1 MMKRSTSYPKPES
14 LEATAHSH
22 RLEQYSRY
30 APTLIAGALVVIS
43 ALFLPLVLFYLAWQL
58 GPPFEKST
66 LQGALCSSLIF
77 SIPLFFVCISIH
89 KSLVPAGLA
98 EKYLNWKPGFC
109 HALSRTSKGVILICL
124 PLQIIYT
131 SLEWFEGG
139 QWNDSLGRC
148 LFILNMGILAGCFYQ
163 ASRRLSCEARNR
175 CPQNTPRLSMH
186 LGMLWSIC
194 LPVALMIMAAMGFYF
209 TALQLSWRL
218 FWSYA
223 ILMGIGLLTSFAGR
237 LLLTTQFRIKLRK
250 LEENK
255 IEQTDQDDKIDIS
268 GISTQVNRLLRI
280 TAIVATIVIGWQ
292 IWSGVLPAVG
302 WLDQVELW
310 NAARDFTVNGV
321 TPSVTLRHLLVAIGL
336 LGITVMLSRNLPG
349 LLEIVLLDRLPLDRG
364 GRYAISFVIR
374 YLVGVFGILL
384 VFRWVGF
391 SWTSVQWLAAG
402 LTVGLGF
409 GLQEIFANLV
419 SGIIILIERPIRVG
433 DFVTVNGVTGN
444 VTQMELRATTIRDLD
459 HRESIIP
466 NKRFITEDVTNWTLS
481 DRLSRIVLPVGI
493 AYGSDTRKAQQTLY
507 RVAKENSNVVFDPPA
522 EVVFSGFG
530 DSTLNFE
537 LKVMIPT
544 RELYFQVQHELNMA
558 IDSAFRDENIE
569 IAFPQQDV
577 HLHGLEKLPAIS
589 HSADGMAASHDRS
602 STASAGPGR
611 TMPQTIKQGGVPDPM
626 ETREPPDVTHG
637 RRAS

>member
-1 MMKRSTSYPKPES
+1 MSAPTNQPGSDR
-14 LEATAHSH
+14 LETPGHSH
-22 RLEQYSRY
+22 RLEKYSRY
-30 APTLIAGALVVIS
+30 APTLRAGALVIIS
-43 ALFLPLVLFYLAWQL
+43 AMFLPLVLFYLAWQL

-66 LQGALCSSLIF
+66 LQGALCSSLVF
-77 SIPLFFVCISIH
+77 SVPLFFACISIH
-89 KSLVPAGLA
+89 KSLVPGGLA
-98 EKYLNWKPGFC
+98 EKYLNWKPGLC
-109 HALSRTSKGVILICL
+109 QALSRISQGMILVCL
-124 PLQIIYT
+124 PLQVVYT

-139 QWNDSLGRC
+139 QWNNSFGRC
-148 LFILNMGILAGCFYQ
+148 LFLFNMAALSVFLYRAGRYLDREDGHDC
-163 ASRRLSCEARNR
+163 SRHPSRLCLHRV
-175 CPQNTPRLSMH
+175 M
-186 LGMLWSIC
+186 LGCIG
-194 LPVALMIMAAMGFYF
+194 LPLTLMIMAAMGFYF
-209 TALQLSWRL
+209 TAVQLSWRL

-223 ILMGIGLLTSFAGR
+223 ILMGIGLLTGFAGR

-250 LEENK
+250 LEETRDPQSV
-255 IEQTDQDDKIDIS
+255 EEDRIDIS

-280 TAIVATIVIGWQ
+280 TAIVATLVIGWH
-292 IWSGVLPAVG
+292 IWSGVLPAVN
-302 WLDQVELW
+302 WLDQVALW

-321 TPSVTLRHLLVAIGL
+321 TPQVTLRDLLIAIGS
-336 LGITVMLSRNLPG
+336 LGITIMLSRNLPG

-364 GRYAISFVIR
+364 GRYAISFVMR

-384 VFRWVGF
+384 AFRWVGF

-444 VTQMELRATTIRDLD
+444 VTRMELRATTIRDLD

-493 AYGSDTRKAQQTLY
+493 AYGSDTRRAQETLY
-507 RVAKENSNVVFDPPA
+507 RVAQENPDVVADPAP

-530 DSTLNFE
+530 ASTLDFE
-537 LKVMIPT
+537 LKVMIPN
-544 RELYFQVQHELNMA
+544 REIYFEVQHELNMA
-558 IDSAFRDENIE
+558 IDRAFRDANIE

-577 HLHGLEKLPAIS
+577 HLHGLENLASLPQFEEQAP
-589 HSADGMAASHDRS
+589 
-602 STASAGPGR
+602 STAPGVSQVTMTSAQKPVNLSGHG
-611 TMPQTIKQGGVPDPM
+611 
-626 ETREPPDVTHG
+626 ETRKPSDVTPN

>member
-1 MMKRSTSYPKPES
+1 MS
-14 LEATAHSH
+14 LTTNQSGAEQLDAPGHSH
-22 RLEQYSRY
+22 RLEQYSQY
-30 APTLIAGALVVIS
+30 APTLRAGALVIIS
-43 ALFLPLVLFYLAWQL
+43 AMFLPLMLFYLAWQL

-66 LQGALCSSLIF
+66 LQGALCSSLVF

-89 KSLVPAGLA
+89 KSLVPGGLA
-98 EKYLNWKPGFC
+98 EKYLHWKPGLC
-109 HALSRTSKGVILICL
+109 RALSRTSQGMILLCL
-124 PLQIIYT
+124 PLQVVYT

-139 QWNDSLGRC
+139 QWNDSFGRF
-148 LFILNMGILAGCFYQ
+148 LFILNMAALSVCLYRAVCSLQREDWHHSAQHPSRIYLQRTLLGCI
-163 ASRRLSCEARNR
+163 
-175 CPQNTPRLSMH
+175 
-186 LGMLWSIC
+186 G
-194 LPVALMIMAAMGFYF
+194 LPLTLMIMAAMGFYF
-209 TALQLSWRL
+209 TAVQLSWRL

-223 ILMGIGLLTSFAGR
+223 ILMGIGLLTGFAGR

-250 LEENK
+250 LEETRDP
-255 IEQTDQDDKIDIS
+255 ETVEEDRIDIS

-280 TAIVATIVIGWQ
+280 TAIVATLVIGWH
-292 IWSGVLPAVG
+292 IWAGVLPAVN
-302 WLDQVELW
+302 WLDQVALW

-321 TPSVTLRHLLVAIGL
+321 TPQVTLRDLLIAIGS
-336 LGITVMLSRNLPG
+336 LGITIMLSRNLPG

-364 GRYAISFVIR
+364 GRYAISFVMR

-384 VFRWVGF
+384 AFRWVGF

-444 VTQMELRATTIRDLD
+444 VTRMELRATTIRDLD

-493 AYGSDTRKAQQTLY
+493 AYGSDTRKAQETLY
-507 RVAKENSNVVFDPPA
+507 RVARDNPDVVVDPAP

-530 DSTLNFE
+530 ASTLDFE
-537 LKVMIPT
+537 LKVMIPN
-544 RELYFQVQHELNMA
+544 REIYFEVQHELNMA
-558 IDSAFRDENIE
+558 IDSAFRDANIE

-577 HLHGLEKLPAIS
+577 HLHGLEKLASIPSATQEGPPAAMS
-589 HSADGMAASHDRS
+589 LPKGTMTRAAKPVNVSGHGEPRQ
-602 STASAGPGR
+602 AS
-611 TMPQTIKQGGVPDPM
+611 
-626 ETREPPDVTHG
+626 DVKPN

>member
-1 MMKRSTSYPKPES
+1 MSATTNHSGAEQ
-14 LEATAHSH
+14 LEAPGHSH

-30 APTLIAGALVVIS
+30 APTLRAGALVIIS
-43 ALFLPLVLFYLAWQL
+43 AMFLPLFLFYLAWQL

-66 LQGALCSSLIF
+66 LQGALCSSLVF
-77 SIPLFFVCISIH
+77 SIPLFFAGISIH
-89 KSLVPAGLA
+89 KSLVPGGLA
-98 EKYLNWKPGFC
+98 EKYLHWKPGLC
-109 HALSRTSKGVILICL
+109 RALSRTSQGMILFCL
-124 PLQIIYT
+124 PLQVVYT

-139 QWNDSLGRC
+139 QWNDSFGRF
-148 LFILNMGILAGCFYQ
+148 LFILNMAALSVCLYRAVLSLRREDWHHCAQHPSRIYLQRTLFGCI
-163 ASRRLSCEARNR
+163 
-175 CPQNTPRLSMH
+175 
-186 LGMLWSIC
+186 G
-194 LPVALMIMAAMGFYF
+194 LPLTLMIMAAMGFYF
-209 TALQLSWRL
+209 TAVQLSWRL

-223 ILMGIGLLTSFAGR
+223 ILMGIGLLTGFAGR

-250 LEENK
+250 LEETR
-255 IEQTDQDDKIDIS
+255 EPEMLEEDRIDIS

-280 TAIVATIVIGWQ
+280 TAIVATLVIGWH
-292 IWSGVLPAVG
+292 IWAGVLPAVN
-302 WLDQVELW
+302 WLDQVALW

-321 TPSVTLRHLLVAIGL
+321 TPQVTLRDLLIAIGS
-336 LGITVMLSRNLPG
+336 LGITIMLSRNLPG

-364 GRYAISFVIR
+364 GRYAISFVMR

-384 VFRWVGF
+384 AFRWVGF

-444 VTQMELRATTIRDLD
+444 VTRMELRATTIRDLD

-493 AYGSDTRKAQQTLY
+493 AYGSDTRKAQETLY
-507 RVAKENSNVVFDPPA
+507 RVARDNPDVVVDPAP

-530 DSTLNFE
+530 ASTLDFE
-537 LKVMIPT
+537 LKVMIPN
-544 RELYFQVQHELNMA
+544 REIYFEVQHELNMA
-558 IDSAFRDENIE
+558 IDSAFREANIE

-577 HLHGLEKLPAIS
+577 HLHGLEKLASIPHPGQEGAAP
-589 HSADGMAASHDRS
+589 SARGLPHGTMTR
-602 STASAGPGR
+602 TAKPVNVSGHGDP
-611 TMPQTIKQGGVPDPM
+611 PQAPDA
-626 ETREPPDVTHG
+626 TSK

>member
-1 MMKRSTSYPKPES
+1 MMKRMNDPSRIK
-14 LEATAHSH
+14 ADVHSS

-43 ALFLPLVLFYLAWQL
+43 ALFLPLVLSYLAWQL

-89 KSLVPAGLA
+89 KSLAPAGLA
-98 EKYLNWKPGFC
+98 EKYLNWHSDLC
-109 HALSRTSKGVILICL
+109 RALSRTSWGVILICL
-124 PLQIIYT
+124 PLQIVYT

-148 LFILNMGILAGCFYQ
+148 LFMLNMGILASCLYQ
-163 ASRRLSCEARNR
+163 TSRRLSRESAAPSDRSAQR
-175 CPQNTPRLSMH
+175 IPMH
-186 LGMLWSIC
+186 LGMLWSVC
-194 LPVALMIMAAMGFYF
+194 LPLTLMAMAAIGFYF

-223 ILMGIGLLTSFAGR
+223 ILMGIGLLTSFVGR

-250 LEENK
+250 QRE
-255 IEQTDQDDKIDIS
+255 ISAEQEGEDDRIDIS
-268 GISTQVNRLLRI
+268 GISLQVNRLLRI
-280 TAIVATIVIGWQ
+280 TAMVAMIVIGWQ
-292 IWSGVLPAVG
+292 IWSGVLPAVS
-302 WLDQVELW
+302 WLDEVELW

-321 TPSVTLRHLLVAIGL
+321 TPAVTLRHLLIAVGL

-364 GRYAISFVIR
+364 GRYAIAFVIR
-374 YLVGVFGILL
+374 YLVGVVGILL
-384 VFRWVGF
+384 AFRWVGF

-419 SGIIILIERPIRVG
+419 SGIIILIERPVRVG

-444 VTQMELRATTIRDLD
+444 VTRMELRATTIRDLD

-493 AYGSDTRKAQQTLY
+493 AYGSDTRKAQEVLY
-507 RVAKENSNVVFDPPA
+507 RVANENRNVVVDPPP

-530 DSTLNFE
+530 ESTLDFE
-537 LKVMIPT
+537 LKVMIPC

-558 IDSAFRDENIE
+558 IDSSFRDAKIE

-577 HLHGLEKLPAIS
+577 HLHGLEKFSVLSGSSERSVARHGQTPVIS
-589 HSADGMAASHDRS
+589 SGLEEM
-602 STASAGPGR
+602 GPHA
-611 TMPQTIKQGGVPDPM
+611 IKQGDVSPGEGLSESPNV
-626 ETREPPDVTHG
+626 TRG